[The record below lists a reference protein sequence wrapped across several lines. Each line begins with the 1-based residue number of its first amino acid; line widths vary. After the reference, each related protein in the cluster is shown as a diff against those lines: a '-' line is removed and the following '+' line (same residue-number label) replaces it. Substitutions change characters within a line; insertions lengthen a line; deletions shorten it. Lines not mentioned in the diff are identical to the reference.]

1 MSAVITRFL
10 FVGVTLLLST
20 SVVFGD
26 GSYQRTKNGK
36 TIVWN
41 NNAKPGDE
49 AIWWGDRDREG
60 YATGFGTLSW
70 YSTRQQQNGHTKSV
84 LYARYYGRTVRGKF
98 DGPVN
103 VHSNGKTD
111 HAIFVDGQ
119 RTTRWIAGRTPSWR
133 VAQQPTEPARP
144 KRTVERASAKRSGAA
159 EPEAPAE
166 GPPPVQG
173 SASGP
178 EGPAPRREVGDQIT
192 DRPTAQTVGK
202 SARPSLRAG
211 LGVDVNRPTDRAVAK
226 PATNKG
232 PKDEV
237 DGSLRELVG
246 PPSSLERGPIVDAPS
261 AGAKTV
267 AASSPGAK
275 ARLKREEVIDL
286 ADAEARTRGYDLTEY
301 QRPEPQYKPADET
314 WSLFY
319 DQMPDANGMY
329 EIGKHFRV
337 TVDDKTKKASI
348 IPGR

>member
-41 NNAKPGDE
+41 NNPKPGDE

-84 LYARYYGRTVRGKF
+84 LYARYFGRTVRGKF

-133 VAQQPTEPARP
+133 VAQQPTEPVRP
-144 KRTVERASAKRSGAA
+144 KRTVEHAPAKRSGVA

-166 GPPPVQG
+166 GPTPVQR
-173 SASGP
+173 SAI
-178 EGPAPRREVGDQIT
+178 RDQIT

-211 LGVDVNRPTDRAVAK
+211 PVDVNRPTDQAVPE

-237 DGSLRELVG
+237 DGSLQELVG
-246 PPSSLERGPIVDAPS
+246 PPSSLGRGPIVNAPS
-261 AGAKTV
+261 ARAKTA
-267 AASSPGAK
+267 AASSPGAN
-275 ARLKREEVIDL
+275 ARLMREEVIDL

-329 EIGKHFRV
+329 EIGKHFSV